1 MIDSNNSSKHFFSS
15 KKLVKSSRVT
25 TLSLSLGFDKFQ
37 PAALFKKSLKIIK
50 EDFNF
55 GQINDQM

>member
-1 MIDSNNSSKHFFSS
+1 MGHF
-15 KKLVKSSRVT
+15 
-25 TLSLSLGFDKFQ
+25 
-37 PAALFKKSLKIIK
+37 FKKSLKIIK